1 MGLLNMFN
9 TGLPQNFSLLKNN
22 NNNKNHNKTAI
33 SAKHSTPEAQ
43 ENEVFL

>member
-9 TGLPQNFSLLKNN
+9 TGLPQNFSLLKKK
-22 NNNKNHNKTAI
+22 NNKNHKTAI